1 MRSVPA
7 PGNSLPLLSE
17 NSPRMND
24 HFARPYNGA
33 PVTTSSLVGRARRLP
48 YGWIIVAALCVTET
62 VTWGIIYYGFP
73 VFLRPMEE
81 ALGASRVAVTGAFS
95 VGLGVSA
102 LSALPV
108 GRWLDRHGPRALMTT
123 GSCLATV
130 LTFAWSQVDS
140 LPALYAV
147 WFLMGFALA
156 STLYEPAFAVV
167 VSWFTDKRDTALL
180 VLTLAG
186 GLAST
191 IFMPIEA
198 WLLERLGWRPALVTL
213 AVVLGVL
220 TIPLHALLLR
230 RGPADLHRDAH
241 GRTIAAPGLTLR
253 EATRSPVFWVL
264 AVAFV
269 ISTFASVTITI
280 HLIPFLGER
289 GYTATV
295 AAAAI
300 GWIGFMQVFG
310 RALFVPIATRLG
322 PLAMTAAVF
331 TTQGLGIAQLPL
343 VGRYIHTVVPF
354 VAMQGT
360 ANGMS
365 TLVRASTLAELF
377 GARHYGSISG
387 AIALGTNSSRAI
399 APVAASLLWVA
410 LGGYESLFWFFAA
423 ALVAAAGAVLVVR
436 ARTNK
441 STSAHEESGR

>member
-1 MRSVPA
+1 MAV
-7 PGNSLPLLSE
+7 
-17 NSPRMND
+17 
-24 HFARPYNGA
+24 
-33 PVTTSSLVGRARRLP
+33 
-48 YGWIIVAALCVTET
+48 LCVTET

-81 ALGASRVAVTGAFS
+81 ALGASRVAITGAFS

-102 LSALPV
+102 LLALPV

-123 GSCLATV
+123 GSCLATA

-167 VSWFTDKRDTALL
+167 VSWFTHQRDTALL

-191 IFMPIEA
+191 IFMPLEA
-198 WLLERLGWRPALVTL
+198 WLLGRLGWRPAVVTL
-213 AVVLGVL
+213 AIVLGAI

-230 RGPADLHRDAH
+230 RGPKDLHRDAQ
-241 GRTIAAPGLTLR
+241 GKTIAAPGVALG
-253 EATRSPVFWVL
+253 EAARTPVFWVL
-264 AVAFV
+264 AAAFV

-331 TTQGLGIAQLPL
+331 ATQGLGIAQLPL
-343 VGRYIHTVVPF
+343 VGRYIPTVVPF
-354 VAMQGT
+354 VAMQGM

-377 GARHYGSISG
+377 GARHYGAISG
-387 AIALGTNSSRAI
+387 AMALGTNSSRAI

-410 LGGYESLFWFFAA
+410 LGGYETLFWSFAA

-436 ARTNK
+436 ARTLT
-441 STSAHEESGR
+441 STSAKGDTAR

>member
-1 MRSVPA
+1 MT
-7 PGNSLPLLSE
+7 
-17 NSPRMND
+17 
-24 HFARPYNGA
+24 PYNGA

-48 YGWIIVAALCVTET
+48 YGWIIVAVLSVTET
-62 VTWGIIYYGFP
+62 VTWGIVYYGFP

-108 GRWLDRHGPRALMTT
+108 GRWLDRHGPRALMTA
-123 GSCLATV
+123 GSCLATA
-130 LTFAWSQVDS
+130 LTFAWSQVES

-147 WFLMGFALA
+147 WFFMGFALA

-167 VSWFTDKRDTALL
+167 VSWFTHKRDTALL
-180 VLTLAG
+180 ILTLAG

-191 IFMPIEA
+191 IFMPLEA
-198 WLLERLGWRPALVTL
+198 WLLGRLGWRPALVTL
-213 AVVLGVL
+213 AIVLGVL
-220 TIPLHALLLR
+220 TIPLHAVLLR
-230 RGPADLHRDAH
+230 RGPADLHRDAQ
-241 GRTIAAPGLTLR
+241 GKAIAAPGITLG
-253 EATRSPVFWVL
+253 EAAHTPVFWVL
-264 AVAFV
+264 GAAFV
-269 ISTFASVTITI
+269 ISNFASVTITI

-343 VGRYIHTVVPF
+343 VGRHLPTVVPF

-387 AIALGTNSSRAI
+387 AIALGANGSRAI

-410 LGGYESLFWFFAA
+410 LGGYEALFWSLAA

-436 ARTNK
+436 ARTIT
-441 STSAHEESGR
+441 STSRNGESSR

>member
-1 MRSVPA
+1 MAV
-7 PGNSLPLLSE
+7 
-17 NSPRMND
+17 
-24 HFARPYNGA
+24 
-33 PVTTSSLVGRARRLP
+33 
-48 YGWIIVAALCVTET
+48 LCVTET

-81 ALGASRVAVTGAFS
+81 ALGASRVAITGAFS
-95 VGLGVSA
+95 VGLGVAA
-102 LSALPV
+102 LLALPV

-123 GSCLATV
+123 GSCLATA

-167 VSWFTDKRDTALL
+167 VSWFTHQRDTALL

-191 IFMPIEA
+191 IFMPLEA
-198 WLLERLGWRPALVTL
+198 WLLDRMGWRPALVTL
-213 AVVLGVL
+213 AIVLGVL

-230 RGPADLHRDAH
+230 RGPADLHRDAQ
-241 GRTIAAPGLTLR
+241 GKAISAPGITLGD
-253 EATRSPVFWVL
+253 AMHTSVFWVL

-269 ISTFASVTITI
+269 ISNFASVTITI
-280 HLIPFLGER
+280 HLIPFLGDR

-295 AAAAI
+295 AATAI

-310 RALFVPIATRLG
+310 RAFFVPIATRLG

-331 TTQGLGIAQLPL
+331 ATQGLGIAQLPL
-343 VGRYIHTVVPF
+343 VGRAIPTVVPF
-354 VAMQGT
+354 VAMQGIS
-360 ANGMS
+360 NGMS

-377 GARHYGSISG
+377 GARHYGTIGG
-387 AIALGTNSSRAI
+387 AMALGANGARAI

-410 LGGYESLFWFFAA
+410 LGGYETLFWSFAA

-436 ARTNK
+436 ARALT
-441 STSAHEESGR
+441 STSAKGDTAR

>member
-1 MRSVPA
+1 M
-7 PGNSLPLLSE
+7 
-17 NSPRMND
+17 
-24 HFARPYNGA
+24 
-33 PVTTSSLVGRARRLP
+33 TSSLVGRARALP
-48 YGWIIVAALCVTET
+48 YGWVIVAVLCVTET
-62 VTWGIIYYGFP
+62 TTWGIIYYGFP
-73 VFLRPMEE
+73 VFLGPMEE

-102 LSALPV
+102 LLALPV
-108 GRWLDRHGPRALMTT
+108 GQWLDRHGPRALMTS

-156 STLYEPAFAVV
+156 TTLYDPAFAVV
-167 VSWFTDKRDTALL
+167 VSWFTARRDTALL
-180 VLTLAG
+180 VLTLAA

-198 WLLERLGWRPALVTL
+198 WLVAWLGWRPALVTL
-213 AVVLGVL
+213 AIVLGVV
-220 TIPLHALLLR
+220 TIPLHAAFLR
-230 RGPADLHRDAH
+230 RGPADLHRDAQ
-241 GRTIAAPGLTLR
+241 GKAIAAPGVTLQH
-253 EATRSPVFWVL
+253 ATRTPVFWVL

-269 ISTFASVTITI
+269 ISNFASVTITI

-310 RALFVPIATRLG
+310 RAFFVPIATRLG

-331 TTQGLGIAQLPL
+331 ATQGLGIAQLPL
-343 VGRYIHTVVPF
+343 VGRLIPTVVPF

-360 ANGMS
+360 SNGMS

-387 AIALGTNSSRAI
+387 AMALGANGARAI

-410 LGGYESLFWFFAA
+410 LGGYEPIFWSFAV
-423 ALVAAAGAVLVVR
+423 ALLVAAGAVLVVR
-436 ARTNK
+436 ARATP
-441 STSAHEESGR
+441 STSPYGETAR

>member
-1 MRSVPA
+1 MAV
-7 PGNSLPLLSE
+7 
-17 NSPRMND
+17 
-24 HFARPYNGA
+24 
-33 PVTTSSLVGRARRLP
+33 
-48 YGWIIVAALCVTET
+48 LCVTET

-73 VFLRPMEE
+73 VFLGPMEE
-81 ALGASRVAVTGAFS
+81 ALGASRVAITGAFS

-102 LSALPV
+102 LLALPV
-108 GRWLDRHGPRALMTT
+108 GRWLDLHGPRALMTA
-123 GSCLATV
+123 GSCLATA
-130 LTFAWSQVDS
+130 LTFAWSQVES
-140 LPALYAV
+140 LSALYAV

-167 VSWFTDKRDTALL
+167 VSWFTHKRDTALL

-191 IFMPIEA
+191 IFMPIAA
-198 WLLERLGWRPALVTL
+198 WLLSRVGWRPAIVTL
-213 AVVLGVL
+213 AIVLGVI

-230 RGPADLHRDAH
+230 QGPADLHRDAE
-241 GRTIAAPGLTLR
+241 GKAIAAPGVTLGD
-253 EATRSPVFWVL
+253 ATRTAVFWVL
-264 AVAFV
+264 TAAFV
-269 ISTFASVTITI
+269 ISSFASVTITI

-295 AAAAI
+295 AAAAV

-310 RALFVPIATRLG
+310 RAFFIPIATRMG

-331 TTQGLGIAQLPL
+331 ATQGLGIAQLPL

-354 VAMQGT
+354 VAMQGM

-377 GARHYGSISG
+377 GPRHYGAISG
-387 AIALGTNSSRAI
+387 AIALGANGARAL
-399 APVAASLLWVA
+399 APVAASVLWVA
-410 LGGYESLFWFFAA
+410 LGGYETIFWSFAA

-436 ARTNK
+436 ARAIT
-441 STSAHEESGR
+441 STSGAKGGQPR

>member
-1 MRSVPA
+1 
-7 PGNSLPLLSE
+7 
-17 NSPRMND
+17 
-24 HFARPYNGA
+24 
-33 PVTTSSLVGRARRLP
+33 
-48 YGWIIVAALCVTET
+48 

-81 ALGASRVAVTGAFS
+81 ALGASRVAITGAFS

-102 LSALPV
+102 LLALPV
-108 GRWLDRHGPRALMTT
+108 GRWLDRHGPRALMTA
-123 GSCLATV
+123 GSCLATA
-130 LTFAWSQVDS
+130 LTFAWSQVES

-167 VSWFTDKRDTALL
+167 VSWFTHQRDTALL

-191 IFMPIEA
+191 IFMPIAA
-198 WLLERLGWRPALVTL
+198 WLLDRLGWRPAIVTL
-213 AVVLGVL
+213 AIVLGVI

-230 RGPADLHRDAH
+230 RGPADLHRDAQ
-241 GRTIAAPGLTLR
+241 GKAIAAPGVTLG
-253 EATRSPVFWVL
+253 EATRTPVFWVL
-264 AVAFV
+264 TAAFV
-269 ISTFASVTITI
+269 ISSFASVTITI

-295 AAAAI
+295 AAAAV

-310 RALFVPIATRLG
+310 RAFFIPIATRMG

-331 TTQGLGIAQLPL
+331 ATQGLGIAQLPL

-354 VAMQGT
+354 VAMQGM

-377 GARHYGSISG
+377 GARHYGAISG
-387 AIALGTNSSRAI
+387 AMALGANGARAL
-399 APVAASLLWVA
+399 APVAASVLWVA
-410 LGGYESLFWFFAA
+410 LGGYEALFWSFAA

-436 ARTNK
+436 ARTIT
-441 STSAHEESGR
+441 STSATGDKSR

>member
-1 MRSVPA
+1 VI
-7 PGNSLPLLSE
+7 
-17 NSPRMND
+17 
-24 HFARPYNGA
+24 
-33 PVTTSSLVGRARRLP
+33 TSSLLARARRLP
-48 YGWIIVAALCVTET
+48 YGWIIVAVLCVTET

-81 ALGASRVAVTGAFS
+81 ALGASRVAITGAFS
-95 VGLGVSA
+95 VGLGVAA
-102 LSALPV
+102 LLALPV
-108 GRWLDRHGPRALMTT
+108 GRWLDRHGPRALMTA
-123 GSCLATV
+123 GSCLATA
-130 LTFAWSQVDS
+130 LTFAWAQVDS
-140 LPALYAV
+140 LPALYVV

-167 VSWFTDKRDTALL
+167 VSWFTHKRDTALL

-191 IFMPIEA
+191 IFMPIAA
-198 WLLERLGWRPALVTL
+198 WLLSRVGWRPAIVTL
-213 AVVLGVL
+213 AIVLGVI

-230 RGPADLHRDAH
+230 RGPADLHRDAQ
-241 GRTIAAPGLTLR
+241 GKAIAAPGVTLG
-253 EATRSPVFWVL
+253 EATRTPVFWVL
-264 AVAFV
+264 TAAFV
-269 ISTFASVTITI
+269 ISSFASVTITI

-295 AAAAI
+295 AAAAV

-310 RALFVPIATRLG
+310 RAFFIPIATRMG

-343 VGRYIHTVVPF
+343 VGRYIPTVVPF
-354 VAMQGT
+354 VAMQGM

-377 GARHYGSISG
+377 GARHYGAISG
-387 AIALGTNSSRAI
+387 ALALGANGARAI
-399 APVAASLLWVA
+399 APVAASMLWVA
-410 LGGYESLFWFFAA
+410 LGGYESMFWFFGA

-436 ARTNK
+436 ARTIT
-441 STSAHEESGR
+441 STSANGEKAR

>member
-1 MRSVPA
+1 
-7 PGNSLPLLSE
+7 
-17 NSPRMND
+17 
-24 HFARPYNGA
+24 
-33 PVTTSSLVGRARRLP
+33 VTSLVARARRLP
-48 YGWIIVAALCVTET
+48 YAWIIVAVLSVTET
-62 VTWGIIYYGFP
+62 VTWGIVYYGFP

-81 ALGASRVAVTGAFS
+81 ALGASRVAITGAFS
-95 VGLGVSA
+95 VGLGVAA

-123 GSCLATV
+123 GSCLATA
-130 LTFAWSQVDS
+130 LTFAWSQVES

-156 STLYEPAFAVV
+156 ATLYEPAFAVV
-167 VSWFTDKRDTALL
+167 VSWFTHKRDTALL
-180 VLTLAG
+180 ILTLAG

-191 IFMPIEA
+191 IFMPLEA
-198 WLLERLGWRPALVTL
+198 WLLDRLGWRPALVTL
-213 AVVLGVL
+213 AIVLGVL
-220 TIPLHALLLR
+220 TIPLHATLLR
-230 RGPADLHRDAH
+230 RGPADLHRDAQ
-241 GRTIAAPGLTLR
+241 GRAIAAPGVTLG
-253 EATRSPVFWVL
+253 EAMHMPVFWVL
-264 AVAFV
+264 GAAFV
-269 ISTFASVTITI
+269 ISTFASGTITV

-331 TTQGLGIAQLPL
+331 TTQALGIAQLPL
-343 VGRYIHTVVPF
+343 VGRHIHTVVPF

-377 GARHYGSISG
+377 GARHYGSIGG
-387 AIALGTNSSRAI
+387 AMALGTNSSRAI

-410 LGGYESLFWFFAA
+410 LGGYEPLFWSFAA
-423 ALVAAAGAVLVVR
+423 ALVAAAGAVLVAR
-436 ARTNK
+436 AHTIKK
-441 STSAHEESGR
+441 STSTKGDTRR

>member
-1 MRSVPA
+1 VI
-7 PGNSLPLLSE
+7 
-17 NSPRMND
+17 
-24 HFARPYNGA
+24 
-33 PVTTSSLVGRARRLP
+33 TSSLVTRARRLP
-48 YGWIIVAALCVTET
+48 YGWIIVAVLCVTET

-81 ALGASRVAVTGAFS
+81 ALGASRVAITGAFS

-102 LSALPV
+102 LLALPV
-108 GRWLDRHGPRALMTT
+108 GRWLDRHGPRALMTA
-123 GSCLATV
+123 GSCLATA
-130 LTFAWSQVDS
+130 LTFAWSQVES

-167 VSWFTDKRDTALL
+167 VSWFTHQRDTALL

-191 IFMPIEA
+191 IFMPIAA
-198 WLLERLGWRPALVTL
+198 WLLDRLGWRPAIVTL
-213 AVVLGVL
+213 AIVLGVI

-230 RGPADLHRDAH
+230 RGPADLHRGAQ
-241 GRTIAAPGLTLR
+241 GKAIAAPGVTLG
-253 EATRSPVFWVL
+253 EATRTPVFWVL
-264 AVAFV
+264 TAAFV
-269 ISTFASVTITI
+269 ISSFASVTITI

-295 AAAAI
+295 AAAAV

-310 RALFVPIATRLG
+310 RAFFIPIATRMG

-331 TTQGLGIAQLPL
+331 ATQGLGIAQLPL

-354 VAMQGT
+354 VAMQGM

-377 GARHYGSISG
+377 GARHYGAISG
-387 AIALGTNSSRAI
+387 AMALGANGARAL
-399 APVAASLLWVA
+399 APVAASVLWVA
-410 LGGYESLFWFFAA
+410 LGGYEALFWSFAA

-436 ARTNK
+436 ARTIT
-441 STSAHEESGR
+441 STSATGDKSR